1 MIETPRLVLPPW
13 RDSDRPPFA
22 EQNADP
28 MVMRFLLSVLTREA
42 SDAYVDRAEQHFA
55 ATGFGKWAF
64 EAPGVAPFI
73 GAVGLSWIGFEAS
86 FTPAVEV
93 AWRLH
98 RRYWGK
104 GYATEA
110 AQAAIE
116 DGFTRVGLTEIV
128 ALTTLGN
135 MPSMRVMERLGMTRT
150 IEFDHPG
157 VPEGNPLR
165 RHILYR
171 LSRDPGGQAPG
182 ADGN

>member
-1 MIETPRLVLPPW
+1 MIETARLILRPW
-13 RDSDRPPFA
+13 RDSDLPLFA

-28 MVMRFLLSVLTREA
+28 VVMRYLVGPLTRA
-42 SDAYVDRAEQHFA
+42 QSDDYVAQAVRHLGE
-55 ATGFGKWAF
+55 TGYCKWAV

-73 GAVGLSWIGFEAS
+73 GAVGLSRVKFEAS

-98 RRYWGK
+98 RNYWGR

-110 AQAAIE
+110 ARAAIE
-116 DGFTRVGLTEIV
+116 DGFTRIGLNEIV

-135 MPSMRVMERLGMTRT
+135 LASQRVMQRLGMIRT
-150 IEFDHPG
+150 IEFDHPA
-157 VPEGNPLR
+157 VAGNSPLR

-171 LSRDPGGQAPG
+171 ITNENHSGKR
-182 ADGN
+182 